1 MRNTSHTTT
10 LDTESLEKLATLR
23 QSKRFA
29 RNTGK
34 GGKLVH
40 VVGARPNFVKLAPL
54 HRALDGA
61 RQEVIHTG
69 QHYDRR
75 MSGSFFETLE
85 IPEPDINLGL
95 GGGTHAVQTARIM
108 TGLEEC
114 FETSRP
120 AAVIVYGDVNSTL
133 AASLVATKLHIP
145 CIHVEAGLRSG
156 DRDMPEEVNRLVT
169 DRLSDLLL
177 TPSREADETLLREGT
192 PREAIHFV
200 GNIMIDSLARL
211 LPRLDAMPAAVPD
224 LPDRFVLV
232 TLHRPSNVDDPV
244 KLTEIVRELDRITG
258 DIEVVFPV
266 HPRTRAR
273 LDALEQSAPTQ
284 RLRLIDPLDYPS
296 FIALQRS
303 SVAVVTD
310 SGGIQEETTWLGRPC
325 LTLRDT
331 TERPVTIDVGTNIL
345 LGDEPS
351 RIHPHVSEILAGRGK
366 TGSIPEFWDGQT
378 AQRIR
383 AILEALDLCTAT

>member
-1 MRNTSHTTT
+1 MGSEMCIRDRKNASGW
-10 LDTESLEKLATLR
+10 EAKW
-23 QSKRFA
+23 
-29 RNTGK
+29 
-34 GGKLVH
+34 V
-40 VVGARPNFVKLAPL
+40 
-54 HRALDGA
+54 
-61 RQEVIHTG
+61 HTG
-69 QHYDRR
+69 QHHDEAL
-75 MSGSFFETLE
+75 STQFFQELE
-85 IPEPDINLGL
+85 LPEPQIRLSPRADSRELRLGDMMH
-95 GGGTHAVQTARIM
+95 GVREAIQKV
-108 TGLEEC
+108 
-114 FETSRP
+114 RP
-120 AAVIVYGDVNSTL
+120 DWLLVFGDTDSTL
-133 AASLVATKLHIP
+133 AGAWAATAEEIRL
-145 CIHVEAGLRSG
+145 IHVEAGLRSH
-156 DRDMPEEVNRLVT
+156 RWSMPEEVNRLVT